1 MAESA
6 LNTPMLWINT
16 YLQEKFATGGLG
28 VLEQNGTD
36 AITVNDAEVNAATP
50 GIGVPFFPS
59 MPSSIDTITEQWVI
73 VNDQRYPTAGLFATW
88 DRMFRMRRGPFPHI
102 KYEQALYYFYAVSDD
117 SVPLMIQTQEKVYRL
132 LDRGDESAQ
141 EVNEWAQQKGTIQVG
156 NQQLPNSFHF
166 HDFKVYQ
173 LEEVRD
179 IIDFGTART
188 YAGNKI
194 IIDYTYH
201 QADSIT
207 Q

>member
-16 YLQEKFATGGLG
+16 YLQEKLATSGLE
-28 VLEQNGTD
+28 L
-36 AITVNDAEVNAATP
+36 
-50 GIGVPFFPS
+50 GVPFFPS
-59 MPSSIDTITEQWVI
+59 LPSDINTLTEQWITVDD
-73 VNDQRYPTAGLFATW
+73 VRYPFGGVMATW

-102 KYEQALYYFYAVSDD
+102 KYEQALYYFYGLEQNAAEK
-117 SVPLMIQTQEKVYRL
+117 MIQVQELIYRFM
-132 LDRGDESAQ
+132 DRGDETAQ
-141 EVNEWAQQKGTIQVG
+141 EINEWASNRDIDGLE
-156 NQQLPNSFHF
+156 NRFHF

-194 IIDYTYH
+194 IIEYTYH
-201 QADSIT
+201 QVGSDGKVL
-207 Q
+207 

>member
-1 MAESA
+1 MSESL
-6 LNTPMLWINT
+6 LNTPILWINT

-28 VLEQNGTD
+28 VLGQDGTD
-36 AITVNDAEVNAATP
+36 AITFDTNSP

-59 MPSSIDTITEQWVI
+59 MPSSIDTITEQWVVI
-73 VNDQRYPTAGLFATW
+73 DDNRYQTAGLFATW

-102 KYEQALYYFYAVSDD
+102 KAEQALYYFYAVNEQSTG
-117 SVPLMIQTQEKVYRL
+117 LMIQVQEKVYRL

-141 EVNEWAQQKGTIQVG
+141 ELNEWAQQKGTIQVG
-156 NQQLPNSFHF
+156 NEQLPNSFHF

-201 QADSIT
+201 QADSINN
-207 Q
+207 